1 MLLNLIRAVSLL
13 NRLDTHLTDSYAE
26 VLSMLQKIINLTS
39 KQNGGDVVR
48 LSRWLRCLF
57 NLTLSL
63 DEGISL
69 KCLDQATHIAA
80 RKHGVCPKQC
90 NTIMILSKP
99 TQRTHQ
105 AGISLSTLAT
115 PPPSSPL
122 KSDHDAILADQ
133 ESKQPDC
140 YPATE
145 LEWMATSAYNRAV
158 DYYVAEDDAKCKI
171 WAEKAMIVAQW
182 LEDDGQLRDLLM
194 GKFSTLQFNK

>member
-1 MLLNLIRAVSLL
+1 MLLDLIRAVSVL
-13 NRLDTHLTDSYAE
+13 NKLDNHPTDSYAE
-26 VLSMLQKIINLTS
+26 VLSTLQKIINLTS

-69 KCLDQATHIAA
+69 KCLDQATQIAA
-80 RKHGVCPKQC
+80 RKHGVCRKQC

-99 TQRTHQ
+99 TQGTHR
-105 AGISLSTLAT
+105 ADISLSTLAT

-122 KSDHDAILADQ
+122 KSNHDAILADQ

-158 DYYVAEDDAKCKI
+158 DYYVAEDDAKCKV